1 MVRRISIL
9 IIIAMPLFSTADRI
23 AIEADRIID
32 GIESVPTEY
41 TVILVDG
48 SEIIKVGGKE
58 LISKG
63 SIHIRLPG
71 TTLLPGL
78 IDSHSH
84 PLIHAQDYQL
94 VHLQTSSAYKALKG
108 MKSLQRLLAA
118 GWTTVRVMG
127 DSDIFYAN
135 QDIRRVIEEGVFE
148 GPRIVGAAHYLSTT
162 AGGGDIRFFSSEQN
176 ITPDGL
182 IVDGVDEIRRAI
194 RQEIK
199 FGSDWIKLLVT
210 GAFMSAGDNPNN
222 VHFSAPELLA
232 AVDEASRFG
241 VPVAAHAHAAAGIR
255 MAVEAGVRS
264 IEHGTYIDNETMDLM
279 SKRGTFLVPTLYIG
293 DVLGEEDSNFREK
306 DINIAFKIH
315 DQNEWL
321 TRVGEAHRRGVKIA
335 AGVDMGGYHHDPS
348 ESVREIAALI
358 KAGLPPMA
366 AIQSATSVGA
376 DLLNMSDQI
385 GSLQPKKLADIIA
398 VPGNPLAEISLL
410 ENVTFVMKGGVVIKQ
425 PLTPD

>member
-182 IVDGVDEIRRAI
+182 IVDGVDAVSYTHLRA
-194 RQEIK
+194 
-199 FGSDWIKLLVT
+199 
-210 GAFMSAGDNPNN
+210 
-222 VHFSAPELLA
+222 H
-232 AVDEASRFG
+232 
-241 VPVAAHAHAAAGIR
+241 
-255 MAVEAGVRS
+255 
-264 IEHGTYIDNETMDLM
+264 ET
-279 SKRGTFLVPTLYIG
+279 
-293 DVLGEEDSNFREK
+293 
-306 DINIAFKIH
+306 
-315 DQNEWL
+315 
-321 TRVGEAHRRGVKIA
+321 
-335 AGVDMGGYHHDPS
+335 
-348 ESVREIAALI
+348 
-358 KAGLPPMA
+358 
-366 AIQSATSVGA
+366 
-376 DLLNMSDQI
+376 
-385 GSLQPKKLADIIA
+385 
-398 VPGNPLAEISLL
+398 
-410 ENVTFVMKGGVVIKQ
+410 
-425 PLTPD
+425 

>member
-222 VHFSAPELLA
+222 VLFSAQELRA
-232 AVDEASRFG
+232 AVDEARRFG
-241 VPVAAHAHAAAGIR
+241 VPVAAHAHATAGIR

-264 IEHGTYIDNETMDLM
+264 IEHGTYIDNDTMDLM
-279 SKRGTFLVPTLYIG
+279 STRGTFLVPTLYIG

-306 DINIAFKIH
+306 DINIAFKKH
-315 DQNEWL
+315 GQKEWL
-321 TRVGEAHRRGVKIA
+321 TRVGEAYRRGVRIA
-335 AGVDMGGYHHDPS
+335 AGVDMGGYHHNPT
-348 ESVREIAALI
+348 ESVREIAALV

-385 GSLQPKKLADIIA
+385 GSLQPEKLADIIA
-398 VPGNPLAEISLL
+398 VPGNPLTDVSLL
-410 ENVTFVMKGGVVIKQ
+410 EKVTFVMKGGVIIKQ
-425 PLTPD
+425 PSTHD